1 MKQIY
6 NFDTKQPPVLN
17 ESMLQAE
24 LEKRRL
30 RRQTTMATMAGIL
43 VQIAILLLALLLSK
57 QYPLLSM
64 LCVVYVIISATGS
77 TVVAILLHSDLGKRT
92 LQQS

>member
-30 RRQTTMATMAGIL
+30 LRQTTMATIAGIL
-43 VQIAILLLALLLSK
+43 TQVAVLLLALLFSE
-57 QYPLLSM
+57 QYPLLSI
-64 LCVVYVIISATGS
+64 LCVAYIIISATGS
-77 TVVAILLHSDLGKRT
+77 TVVAILLHSDLGKRA

>member
-30 RRQTTMATMAGIL
+30 RRQTTIATMAGIL

>member
-30 RRQTTMATMAGIL
+30 QRQTTIATMAGIL